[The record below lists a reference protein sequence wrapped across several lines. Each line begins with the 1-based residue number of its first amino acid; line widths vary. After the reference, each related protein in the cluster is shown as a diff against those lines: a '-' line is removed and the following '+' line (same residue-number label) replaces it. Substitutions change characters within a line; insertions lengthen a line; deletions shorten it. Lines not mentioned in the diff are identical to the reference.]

1 MSSNIQIIVM
11 PGIMG
16 STLKNKYIQIWPW
29 SDHYA
34 FDQYKTLKNIN
45 KASIYAAKL
54 EPYTYKK
61 LVEELKTISNNV
73 TPFPYDWRQNNLN
86 HFKELEKKL
95 DPNAEEIVIV
105 AHSMG
110 GILAKLFL
118 NEHRGSDLINRVSKL
133 ITIGTPWNGAM
144 DAYKTL
150 KYGKSI
156 PEKNLFRGLVLS
168 EKTCKEISP
177 YFPSIYQL
185 LPSNR
190 YCELARQV
198 ETKELVS
205 YKINDVCYQDHDE
218 FFDKHIKE
226 DFLNCELEY
235 SNVIE
240 DFRDLLSEELP
251 EHINHYEI
259 VGINSGTISG
269 INVNSLKEAEGDFRS
284 GDGTVPLFSA
294 ISHQER
300 SFFVHKVEHSDL
312 PKSPLVR
319 NLVKDMITKEEDTLM
334 EELIE
339 SELLFTR
346 LDSSHNKGYN
356 GTIIKVA
363 CPVAIS
369 LVDKNGDIVYGAIET
384 IDEEGL
390 KEITKEEYN
399 VKTLGTTTYVLFD
412 EEADK
417 IDGFESLVIRAYDQG
432 PTTVTVDEYVNGEN
446 VKRNAFKTFTIDTDM
461 QAELVLSNDIEE
473 NKLYVEVEGKEPI
486 EIDSSIEEIISEITC
501 PETSGEIVGANTY
514 NVNENEAVLVRGN
527 TYFRINNIKQG
538 TYEIDSTFVTIN
550 GEIFCMNE
558 ASEML
563 LELDE
568 GLNNIEYFTK
578 DIFGNM
584 ENAKKIDVIL
594 LPLNS
599 IQVEI
604 EFLPTQ
610 YTLDIKYKDLYEEV
624 MEKYNL
630 GMGEIHWKFDN
641 ETDVYGND
649 VFYRV
654 AHRQLSISFVD
665 IFGEEQ
671 KYNTT
676 IAEDAIAS
684 IFEGTASQESLE
696 QFIEFLQFNNY
707 KTRFIMPEE
716 FQGKGTRYTKI
727 NKENISNCS
736 EIRIEDDLFKVRI
749 MKNKKYQVSFQNL
762 AEDIILNKFPLYS
775 LEFKLIDNE
784 WNKYINSKELKFFI
798 KIHGFKDDVFTE
810 IENVRF
816 DLKKNV
822 YIADINLDMINKKLN
837 KDYWLS
843 NANPTLEVNIIE
855 ESNGN
860 ENSLRS
866 QNISIRITETIS
878 I

>member
-29 SDHYA
+29 SDYA

-45 KASIYAAKL
+45 KSSIYASKL
-54 EPYTYKK
+54 ESYTYKK

-150 KYGKSI
+150 KYGKAI
-156 PEKNLFRGLVLS
+156 PENFFRGFFLS
-168 EKTCKEISP
+168 EKTCKEISS

-205 YKINDVCYQDHDE
+205 YKINDVSYQDHDE

-226 DFLNCELEY
+226 DFLNSELEY
-235 SNVIE
+235 SKVIE
-240 DFRDLLSEELP
+240 DFRDLLSEDLP

-312 PKSPLVR
+312 PKSPIVR
-319 NLVKDMITKEEDTLM
+319 NLVKDMITKEEDTFM

-390 KEITKEEYN
+390 KEITKEEFN

-417 IDGFESLVIRAYDQG
+417 IDSFESLVIRAYDQG

-446 VKRNAFKTFTIDTDM
+446 VKRNAFKTFTINTDM
-461 QAELVLSNDIEE
+461 QAELVLSDDIEE

-486 EIDSSIEEIISEITC
+486 EIDSSIEEVSSEITC

-514 NVNENEAVLVRGN
+514 IANENEAVIVRGN
-527 TYFRINNIKQG
+527 TYFRINNLKQG

-550 GEIFCMNE
+550 GEIVCMNE

-563 LELDE
+563 LELNE

-610 YTLDIKYKDLYEEV
+610 YTLDIKYKDIYEEV
-624 MEKYNL
+624 IAKYNL
-630 GMGEIHWKFDN
+630 DTGQIHWKFDN

-654 AHRQLSISFVD
+654 AHRKLSISFVD
-665 IFGEEQ
+665 IFSEEQ
-671 KYNTT
+671 VYNTT

-696 QFIEFLQFNNY
+696 QFIEFLQLDNY

-736 EIRIEDDLFKVRI
+736 EIRIEDDLYKVRI
-749 MKNKKYQVSFQNL
+749 MRNKKYQVAFQNL
-762 AEDIILNKFPLYS
+762 AEDIVLNKFPLYS

-784 WNKYINSKELKFFI
+784 WNRYINSKELKFFI

-843 NANPTLEVNIIE
+843 NVAPTLEVNIIE
-855 ESNGN
+855 NSNGN

-866 QNISIRITETIS
+866 QNISIRTTE
-878 I
+878 